1 MIRKLQWFLPVMVA
15 QLAFAQGDGGASRV
29 DSVLDRLE
37 KRLLDEES
45 EVLTFG
51 ERELPGPSKDEDQ
64 TAQKIKMPKKTVEV
78 EAEETARLRELAS
91 AVAQLESQI
100 EQLSSDTS
108 KTRQRIM
115 EEARVDNF
123 VSIEARLTT
132 ESLASIRSM
141 RIRLDGYDVYEVS
154 DEAGLWL
161 PSSKIPV
168 YNGPLQPGSHRL
180 DVEVRLVLKQREGLP
195 LNSDVFRMV
204 SQSFELKI
212 PDGKVRTRY
221 LVNIAAPKDGSDKAT
236 ATLET
241 IVTPAGDPAS
251 RAPSA
256 NEVKEKSKDAEKLSS
271 KRDESKKG

>member
-1 MIRKLQWFLPVMVA
+1 MLLKNAFLLLLIALVS
-15 QLAFAQGDGGASRV
+15 QLTLAQGEAAANRV

-51 ERELPGPSKDEDQ
+51 ERELPPPSKDEEQ
-64 TAQKIKMPKKTVEV
+64 AAQKIKMPKKTVEA

-91 AVAQLESQI
+91 AVSQLETQI
-100 EQLSSDTS
+100 EQLAADTS

-141 RIRLDGYDVYEVS
+141 RVRLDGYDVYEVS

-212 PDGKVRTRY
+212 PDGKIRSRY

-241 IVTPAGDPAS
+241 IVIP
-251 RAPSA
+251 
-256 NEVKEKSKDAEKLSS
+256 EKSGPADTEGQEPGKISS
-271 KRDESKKG
+271 KRDGSNKG